1 MSVRQLPNGRWVLD
15 YYPQGRAGKRVRKV
29 LPEDYTEKKAVEFD
43 AAIRGV
49 RKASAPD
56 IKQAAP
62 FSTVKELLPDYLEW
76 YALHRA
82 PTTLAD
88 LKLICN
94 RHWKRY
100 LADYRATEI
109 APNMHLCFSTP
120 GRFPIRLEFHQALCS
135 LQSHF
140 NIVLRAP
147 LRVSTT
153 GHLCEAGSQNIS
165 RLDPLSKKKALIT
178 LGK

>member
-29 LPEDYTEKKAVEFD
+29 LPEGFTEKKAVEFD
-43 AAIRGV
+43 AAIREV
-49 RKASAPD
+49 RKASIPD
-56 IKQAAP
+56 TQHAAP
-62 FSTVKELLPDYLEW
+62 FSTVKDLLPEYLEW

-82 PTTLAD
+82 PTSLND
-88 LKLICN
+88 LKLISD

-100 LADYRATEI
+100 LNDYRVTKI

-165 RLDPLSKKKALIT
+165 RLNPLRIKKVLIT